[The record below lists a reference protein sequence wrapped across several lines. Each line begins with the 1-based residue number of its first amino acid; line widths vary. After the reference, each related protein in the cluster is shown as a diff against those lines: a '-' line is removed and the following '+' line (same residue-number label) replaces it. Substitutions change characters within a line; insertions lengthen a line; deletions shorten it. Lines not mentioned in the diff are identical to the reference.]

1 MSNEIK
7 IQGLTKNRLFE
18 IIGEIGREIG
28 IRKNVYPKW
37 IQSGRLPREIA
48 DKQMNNLASAH
59 EILKFI
65 YANSAQDVQLKLFT
79 VSH

>member
-1 MSNEIK
+1 MINEIK
-7 IQGLTKNRLFE
+7 IQGLTKSRLFE

-37 IQSGRLPREIA
+37 VQSGRLPREIA
-48 DKQMNNLASAH
+48 DKQMNNLTGAY

-65 YANSAQDVQLKLFT
+65 YTNSAQDVQLKLFS